1 MEHGD
6 TQTAAVSVI
15 FILIGG
21 FAIPL
26 LTMDT
31 TICLLTALIMQI
43 MVEFLTGRNMN
54 WIMPY
59 VKTNYFYCF
68 LKSFA
73 ECLVLKF
80 FITLRFV

>member
-1 MEHGD
+1 MEFKTEMTSYGRQLLKQVEHGD

-43 MVEFLTGRNMN
+43 MVEFLTGRKIN
-54 WIMPY
+54 
-59 VKTNYFYCF
+59 
-68 LKSFA
+68 
-73 ECLVLKF
+73 
-80 FITLRFV
+80 